1 MAIFNSYVKLPEGM
15 LYLSWIRTVVLY
27 TFDTFPGELW
37 LATLVYC
44 KTFIDGISCSSK
56 DEFWAVYMA

>member
-1 MAIFNSYVKLPEGM
+1 M